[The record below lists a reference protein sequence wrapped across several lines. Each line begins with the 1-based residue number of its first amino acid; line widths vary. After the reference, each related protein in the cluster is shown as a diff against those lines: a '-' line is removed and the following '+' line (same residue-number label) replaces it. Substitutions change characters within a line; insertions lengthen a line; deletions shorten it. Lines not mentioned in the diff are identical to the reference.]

1 MIIATPA
8 MSSRASRDR
17 KKSPAWRCPL
27 LFVVVLRV
35 VLRLVET
42 APAPADVALPP
53 GRGGDVGLCCGGGPP
68 VRVVGPLPGREG
80 ELPPDDPLPIPPGK
94 PVLEVELLPGRPGR
108 EVGLLVGDGEPGR
121 EPGRPLLGRGGAP
134 LLPGREG
141 ELPPRGLPV
150 LPGKLLPGREDEL
163 LPGRPGRGLELL
175 GGDGEPGREP
185 GRPPEPGR
193 EGEPGSPLLLLLLL
207 RELEPTPPGRPLD
220 DGGEPGRDDGVG
232 LPGLLEDASSSLL
245 PPPPRPGRR
254 DVMPPSSP
262 PLLPLPLPLPP
273 PPPRLGRRDRMPPS
287 TPPPLSSLSPSCRLA
302 NGFSR
307 ERLDSCSSSLSLR
320 PEDPMPPG
328 KSLRCSGCSLRNA
341 IA

>member
-1 MIIATPA
+1 
-8 MSSRASRDR
+8 
-17 KKSPAWRCPL
+17 
-27 LFVVVLRV
+27 
-35 VLRLVET
+35 

-121 EPGRPLLGRGGAP
+121 EPGR
-134 LLPGREG
+134 
-141 ELPPRGLPV
+141 
-150 LPGKLLPGREDEL
+150 LLPGREDERR
-163 LPGRPGRGLELL
+163 PGRPGRGLELR

-232 LPGLLEDASSSLL
+232 LP
-245 PPPPRPGRR
+245 
-254 DVMPPSSP
+254 
-262 PLLPLPLPLPP
+262 
-273 PPPRLGRRDRMPPS
+273 
-287 TPPPLSSLSPSCRLA
+287 
-302 NGFSR
+302 
-307 ERLDSCSSSLSLR
+307 
-320 PEDPMPPG
+320 
-328 KSLRCSGCSLRNA
+328 
-341 IA
+341 

>member
-1 MIIATPA
+1 MKLRNEISAKMIIATPA

-121 EPGRPLLGRGGAP
+121 EPGRP
-134 LLPGREG
+134 
-141 ELPPRGLPV
+141 
-150 LPGKLLPGREDEL
+150 
-163 LPGRPGRGLELL
+163 
-175 GGDGEPGREP
+175 
-185 GRPPEPGR
+185 PEPGR
-193 EGEPGSPLLLLLLL
+193 EGEPGSPLLLLL

>member
-1 MIIATPA
+1 MLAV
-8 MSSRASRDR
+8 R
-17 KKSPAWRCPL
+17 
-27 LFVVVLRV
+27 
-35 VLRLVET
+35 
-42 APAPADVALPP
+42 PP
-53 GRGGDVGLCCGGGPP
+53 GGGGDVGPCRGGELP
-68 VRVVGPLPGREG
+68 VRVVGPPTPGREG
-80 ELPPDDPLPIPPGK
+80 ELPPDDLPMPPGK
-94 PVLEVELLPGRPGR
+94 LLREDEPLPGVPGR
-108 EVGLLVGDGEPGR
+108 EPGLLGGDGEPGR
-121 EPGRPLLGRGGAP
+121 EPGSPP
-134 LLPGREG
+134 LPGREG

-193 EGEPGSPLLLLLLL
+193 EGEPGSPLLLLLL

-262 PLLPLPLPLPP
+262 PLLPLPLPPP
-273 PPPRLGRRDRMPPS
+273 PPPRPGRRDRMPPS
-287 TPPPLSSLSPSCRLA
+287 TPPPLSSLSSSCRLA

-320 PEDPMPPG
+320 PEEPMPPG